1 MMRLTTFVL
10 TLIFLLIPSIS
21 LSQGSQTDSDSYC
34 QKLNEDLR
42 NAYTAAQ
49 AYLYDHPAGTINS
62 VDILHDYGLR
72 EHLADAVIDVYDFSA
87 DDGFM
92 RAKHPLCNKE
102 YLMDSAG
109 NITVT
114 EEVNPLTFITNTKR
128 NVMD

>member
-1 MMRLTTFVL
+1 MMRLATFVL

-21 LSQGSQTDSDSYC
+21 LSQGSQIDSDSYC
-34 QKLNEDLR
+34 HELNGDLR

-49 AYLYDHPAGTINS
+49 AYLYEHPEGIINS
-62 VDILHDYGLR
+62 VEILHDYGLR
-72 EHLADAVIDVYDFSA
+72 EHLAGAVIDVYSFSA

-92 RAKHPLCNKE
+92 RAKHPMCNKE

-114 EEVNPLTFITNTKR
+114 EEANELTSIPNTKR
-128 NVMD
+128 AVMD